1 MLDAGDPAPDFDLD
15 GTDGERTGAYR
26 LSAAAQRAPVLVA
39 FYTADFEPRCR
50 AFLEA
55 LRDTDWADL
64 TDAIAVLGVAPGT
77 IDDHRQFATDLELPF
92 PLLVDHPGVDGQFG
106 VQRPDGSTRRAAF
119 LVDRRCRV
127 TFSWADPE
135 PGSETAVAPDIA
147 PIRSAVAGLRESGK
161 E

>member
-1 MLDAGDPAPDFDLD
+1 MLDAGDPAPDFDLE
-15 GTDGERTGAYR
+15 GTDGEGVGAYR
-26 LSAAAQRAPVLVA
+26 LSAAAGQAPVLVA

-50 AFLEA
+50 AYLEA
-55 LRDTDWADL
+55 LRDTDWASL

-77 IDDHRQFATDLELPF
+77 MDDHRQFAAALDLPF

-127 TFSWADPE
+127 QFAWADPA
-135 PGSETAVAPDIA
+135 PDSDSTRAPDID
-147 PIRSAVAGLRESGK
+147 PIRAAVADH
-161 E
+161 

>member
-1 MLDAGDPAPDFDLD
+1 MLDPGDPAPDFDLD
-15 GTDGERTGAYR
+15 GTDGRTAGAYR
-26 LSAAAQRAPVLVA
+26 LSAAANQAPVLVA

-50 AFLEA
+50 AYLEA

-77 IDDHRQFATDLELPF
+77 MDDHRQFAADLELPF

-106 VQRPDGSTRRAAF
+106 VQRPDGSTRRGAF

-127 TFSWADPE
+127 QFAWADPE
-135 PGSETAVAPDIA
+135 PERDSSDAPDIG
-147 PIRSAVAGLRESGK
+147 PIRSAVARR
-161 E
+161 